1 LRRNPM
7 PEPVKDDVDIVME
20 RDPAVKSRAEATL
33 FSPGLHA
40 IRFHR
45 LSHRLYARGR
55 HKTARAVNYF
65 ARVLTGADIHPG
77 ATIGK
82 DFFIDHA
89 TGVVI
94 GETSEIGDNVSVY
107 QGVTLGGVSTEKKK
121 RHPTIGNDVVIGAG
135 ATILGP
141 ITIGDNVRVG
151 AGSVVVKSVPPNSTV
166 VGIPA
171 KIVKRTGTTTI
182 DLHHDELPDP
192 VVNAFVDMCH
202 SLSEM
207 EYRLEMIEEKLGVKS
222 PKRISPEKP
231 EEKSEEL
238 SCPVEE
244 KH

>member
-1 LRRNPM
+1 MADL
-7 PEPVKDDVDIVME
+7 EKADVDIVLE
-20 RDPAVKSRAEATL
+20 RDPAPKSRAEALL

-40 IRFHR
+40 LRFHKAA
-45 LSHRLYARGR
+45 HRQYAKRNYM
-55 HKTARAVNYF
+55 TARMLNYI

-77 ATIGK
+77 AVIGK
-82 DFFIDHA
+82 NFFIDHA

-94 GETSEIGDNVSVY
+94 GETSEIGDNVSIY
-107 QGVTLGGVSTEKKK
+107 QGVTLGGVSTEKRK
-121 RHPTIGNDVVIGAG
+121 RHPTIGNNVVIGAG

-166 VGIPA
+166 VGVPA
-171 KIVKRTGTTTI
+171 KIVTREGTTKI
-182 DLHHDELPDP
+182 DLHHEELPDP
-192 VVNAFVDMCH
+192 VVNAFIDMCH

-207 EYRLEMIEEKLGVKS
+207 EYRLEQIETRLGMEHKKIPLPSMQKTRS
-222 PKRISPEKP
+222 P
-231 EEKSEEL
+231 EL